1 MRRLAQEYLA
11 KIEKETKARGGADDD
26 EDEDEDETER
36 MTKRLNDDLLR
47 ERGKLVRDLAERVKQ
62 RWEGGETPG
71 PVRLLRGHRL
81 PLTCSALSDDDT
93 MAVSGA
99 KDGTIIRWDVE
110 TGGKV
115 VTLKTEENRAL
126 GNQVSCSEGSRVF
139 AALCL
144 KEYSVH
150 EPTSAVLH
158 SMPET
163 LTTN

>member
-1 MRRLAQEYLA
+1 
-11 KIEKETKARGGADDD
+11 
-26 EDEDEDETER
+26 

-47 ERGKLVRDLAERVKQ
+47 ERGKLVRDLAERVRR

-81 PLTCSALSDDDT
+81 PLTCSALSDDDA

-99 KDGTIIRWDVE
+99 KDGTVIRWDVE

-126 GNQVSCSEGSRVF
+126 GNQVSFNEEERMRKRRKKGKRKRKTDSNPRSEC
-139 AALCL
+139 AAQCAWNTEL
-144 KEYSVH
+144 SQH
-150 EPTSAVLH
+150 T
-158 SMPET
+158 
-163 LTTN
+163 